1 VLIRDSFVGGHY
13 SQPSKNIYWR
23 TNYSHG
29 EPLIFQFCCRP
40 AGKLTRA
47 RNFATGNLPFVEFL
61 EHVNIVR
68 YPPPLHSF
76 PWAQLD
82 QDERRFALQKLQ
94 EIAKK
99 RATNYGQIQ
108 IDPDDWPEEWDPWNI
123 MQPYERHNAFKTLQ
137 VRFFVLQIKEHR

>member
-1 VLIRDSFVGGHY
+1 
-13 SQPSKNIYWR
+13 
-23 TNYSHG
+23 
-29 EPLIFQFCCRP
+29 
-40 AGKLTRA
+40 
-47 RNFATGNLPFVEFL
+47 
-61 EHVNIVR
+61 
-68 YPPPLHSF
+68 
-76 PWAQLD
+76 
-82 QDERRFALQKLQ
+82 LQKLQ